1 MKTVAIIGAGA
12 AGCFCAAELR
22 RMAPDVAVTVFE

>member
-12 AGCFCAAELR
+12 AGLACLKTLVEYKQVVIL
-22 RMAPDVAVTVFE
+22 